1 MTNDGEKYEKRIN
14 WLGLGDL
21 TTHEKAEA
29 LAIRIDGEL
38 YLCSDTQCND
48 CLFYSDDGNG
58 KCHEKMEEWLKLKAD
73 PGKKEK

>member
-1 MTNDGEKYEKRIN
+1 MTNGEKNEKRIN

-38 YLCSDTQCND
+38 YLCSNTQCND
-48 CLFYSDDGNG
+48 CLFYSDDSNG
-58 KCHEKMEEWLKLKAD
+58 KCHEKMEEWFKSEVERD
-73 PGKKEK
+73 KEEK